1 MPTVDWQTPS
11 LKSFDARGL
20 AVRQIA
26 YWRTV
31 AGGPVETLITRQ
43 HFDVLGRLVEQ
54 RDARLADAPKP
65 NMKAVYG
72 LAGQA
77 VRVDSVDS
85 GERTILA
92 GLAGETLRHWD
103 GRGNRWHSTYDN
115 QLRTLTLEE
124 NDQGIVQTHTYA
136 DSLADTAY
144 NLCGRL
150 IRQVDAACVSDCSS
164 FSLHGHPLRDS
175 QMITEGGTFTSSRT
189 FGPLGVV
196 VAQTDAGAHQQRMRY
211 DRAGQLHQVDLR
223 LEPTGSW
230 QTVLEDARYNAAGQ
244 IIEQTAGN
252 HVVSTWG
259 YDEANGQLDSMSAG
273 VPGQPLLQH
282 FQYLYDPVG
291 NPLRIDDLTFKQV
304 HFANQLIDGHRAFT
318 YDSLYQVTSA
328 TGHDA
333 APSDE
338 LPGRPS
344 PSDPNNHLNY
354 RQTYTYD
361 PGGNLI
367 KLTHERAV
375 GGYTHQMRIDATSN
389 RGVRW
394 KAGDPEPDFDSL
406 FDRHGNLQQLH
417 RGRPLYWNNRDEL
430 ASVTLVERDDGRND
444 EECYRYSQGVRVYKR
459 HETHTATTTHFHQVI
474 YLRGL
479 EIRTRDNGEK
489 LHVIT
494 VPGGR
499 GNVRCLHWISKKPEG
514 IDKDQLRYS
523 LDDHLGSSLMEL
535 DQDARLISHEGYYPF
550 GGTAWLTAVS
560 LLEVSYKTI
569 RYSGKEMDE
578 CGLYYYGSRY
588 YAPWLWH
595 WVSPDPAGAVD
606 GLNLYAF
613 VGNNPLRYVDPEGGS
628 REESVIFLYSDFI
641 SILGGHAEQTLGQVH
656 NIIHEENIVKNLG
669 MNLLGET
676 IRGIAG
682 YEGGA
687 VGTGEAGVIL
697 PDASHSLQFTDPN
710 ALTGGNMG
718 GDMANAMDAPI
729 TSSLVQMGPLIP
741 QTSTMSVAA
750 IDKALGIPD
759 PAKKKQLKNGKE
771 RMTKQVNSALNSVI
785 NPSFLTN
792 RVIATWLSIIP
803 GTVNMFA
810 RAIEAEDI
818 KNRLDPVKIGKIQTM
833 LTEWGSAVEQ
843 RWASAEAA
851 FEALGTDVIYPANSM
866 PNVNPMTS
874 KEELAPITR
883 AGLQQTTRKT
893 LDYINR
899 MQVGMAH
906 YKAMGTTDNQF
917 LLKQARSA
925 SKRAA

>member
-1 MPTVDWQTPS
+1 MSTVDWQTPS
-11 LKSFDARGL
+11 VKSFDSRGL

-31 AGGPVETLITRQ
+31 ADGPVETLITRQ
-43 HFDVLGRLVEQ
+43 HFDVIGRLVEQ

-65 NMKAVYG
+65 NMTAVYG
-72 LAGQA
+72 LTGQA
-77 VRVDSVDS
+77 VRIDSGDS

-124 NDQGIVQTHTYA
+124 NDQGIVQTNTYA
-136 DSLADTAY
+136 DSLADAAY

-150 IRQVDAACVSDCSS
+150 IRQVDAACVSECSS

-196 VAQTDAGAHQQRMRY
+196 LAQTDAGAHQQRMRY
-211 DRAGQLHQVDLR
+211 DRAGRLHQVDLR

-252 HVVSTWG
+252 HVVSTWS

-291 NPLRIDDLTFKQV
+291 NPLRIDDLTFKPV

-333 APSDE
+333 APGDE

-361 PGGNLI
+361 PGRNLI
-367 KLTHERAV
+367 KLTHVRAV
-375 GGYTHQMRIDATSN
+375 GSYTHHMRIDPTSN

-535 DQDARLISHEGYYPF
+535 DQDARLISHEGYYCF
-550 GGTAWLTAVS
+550 GGTAWLIAVS
-560 LLEVSYKTI
+560 LLEVAYKTI
-569 RYSGKEMDE
+569 RYSGKEMDA
-578 CGLYYYGSRY
+578 CGLYYYGLRY
-588 YAPWLWH
+588 YAPWLWR
-595 WVSPDPAGAVD
+595 WINPDPLGNVD
-606 GLNLYAF
+606 GLNPYQM
-613 VGNNPLRYVDPEGGS
+613 VGNNPINFVDDQGGMKS
-628 REESVIFLYSDFI
+628 
-641 SILGGHAEQTLGQVH
+641 
-656 NIIHEENIVKNLG
+656 
-669 MNLLGET
+669 
-676 IRGIAG
+676 
-682 YEGGA
+682 
-687 VGTGEAGVIL
+687 
-697 PDASHSLQFTDPN
+697 PASQN
-710 ALTGGNMG
+710 
-718 GDMANAMDAPI
+718 
-729 TSSLVQMGPLIP
+729 
-741 QTSTMSVAA
+741 
-750 IDKALGIPD
+750 
-759 PAKKKQLKNGKE
+759 
-771 RMTKQVNSALNSVI
+771 
-785 NPSFLTN
+785 
-792 RVIATWLSIIP
+792 
-803 GTVNMFA
+803 
-810 RAIEAEDI
+810 
-818 KNRLDPVKIGKIQTM
+818 
-833 LTEWGSAVEQ
+833 
-843 RWASAEAA
+843 
-851 FEALGTDVIYPANSM
+851 
-866 PNVNPMTS
+866 
-874 KEELAPITR
+874 
-883 AGLQQTTRKT
+883 LQQTTITMGPSSLSSTSSIAGSTTSLSGSPALVDNPRENPPGT
-893 LDYINR
+893 LPP
-899 MQVGMAH
+899 VPEPEGSW
-906 YKAMGTTDNQF
+906 
-917 LLKQARSA
+917 L
-925 SKRAA
+925 KRAALWTVNSRAGLALLPTGTSSPANAAVVSTILTAAVQLTVQATLFNPGWSPANTWDPEGDGSLPPKEVTQEVNRHFNMINTGVTLAGAVVGVALGPIVGGYVDEFRGTKEKAEKKAKAG

>member
-1 MPTVDWQTPS
+1 MSTVDWQTPS
-11 LKSFDARGL
+11 VKSFDSRGL

-31 AGGPVETLITRQ
+31 ADGPVETLITRQ
-43 HFDVLGRLVEQ
+43 HFDVIGRLVEQ

-65 NMKAVYG
+65 NMTAVYG
-72 LAGQA
+72 LTGQA
-77 VRVDSVDS
+77 VRIDSADS

-124 NDQGIVQTHTYA
+124 NDQGIVQTNTYA
-136 DSLADTAY
+136 DSLADAAY

-150 IRQVDAACVSDCSS
+150 IRQVDAACVSECSS

-196 VAQTDAGAHQQRMRY
+196 LAQTDAGAHQQRMRY

-252 HVVSTWG
+252 HVVSTWS

-291 NPLRIDDLTFKQV
+291 NPLRIDDLTFKPV

-333 APSDE
+333 APGDE

-361 PGGNLI
+361 PGRNLI
-367 KLTHERAV
+367 KLTHVRAV
-375 GGYTHQMRIDATSN
+375 GSYTHHMRIDPTSN

-417 RGRPLYWNNRDEL
+417 PGRPLYWNNRDEL

-499 GNVRCLHWISKKPEG
+499 GSVRCLHWANKKPDG
-514 IDKDQLRYS
+514 IEQNQLRYS
-523 LDDHLGSSLMEL
+523 VDDHLGSSAMEL
-535 DQDARLISHEGYYPF
+535 DQNARLISYEGYYPF
-550 GGTAWLTAVS
+550 GGTAWLTSVF
-560 LLEVSYKTI
+560 LLEVSYKTC

-588 YAPWLWH
+588 YAPWLWC

-613 VGNNPLRYVDPEGGS
+613 VGNNPLRYVDGNG
-628 REESVIFLYSDFI
+628 EEKAENVILNYSSFI
-641 SILGGHAEQTLGQVH
+641 STLEGHADHTFGQVA
-656 NIIHEENIVKNLG
+656 NILHKSNVATSLAR
-669 MNLLGET
+669 NLLSESLKAGIGFAGGYFAGENL
-676 IRGIAG
+676 A
-682 YEGGA
+682 ELLPQHQA
-687 VGTGEAGVIL
+687 VGSLNTQEVVPYSTGLTVGNFGGEAAGK
-697 PDASHSLQFTDPN
+697 
-710 ALTGGNMG
+710 
-718 GDMANAMDAPI
+718 
-729 TSSLVQMGPLIP
+729 TSSVAPVSGFNGPLIP
-741 QTSTMSVAA
+741 QTSTMSIKA
-750 IDKALGIPD
+750 IDQELGLD
-759 PAKKKQLKNGKE
+759 
-771 RMTKQVNSALNSVI
+771 TSSALSDWLGTGINVFFNNFVGSVV
-785 NPSFLTN
+785 PGVGAFLAMGS
-792 RVIATWLSIIP
+792 RVQ
-803 GTVNMFA
+803 
-810 RAIEAEDI
+810 EAEDV
-818 KNRLDPVKIGKIQTM
+818 KNGLDPVKIKKIQSM
-833 LTEWGSAVEQ
+833 LDEWESVENE
-843 RWASAEAA
+843 RFTHALAA
-851 FEALGTDVIYPANSM
+851 FKSLGVDTFNPAEMLPNINSTTPQHM
-866 PNVNPMTS
+866 LEPIQLSTLTRQHERTQDLIRRS
-874 KEELAPITR
+874 KI
-883 AGLQQTTRKT
+883 
-893 LDYINR
+893 
-899 MQVGMAH
+899 GMEQ
-906 YKAMGTTDNQF
+906 YKSQSTTDNQF
-917 LLKQARSA
+917 LRKQARTA
-925 SKRAA
+925 KRHPAHA